1 MEISLFLILFF
12 ASTRLIY
19 SKSRAVI
26 YCVNNERVQSAL
38 SSVEALRTVFHVKTE
53 VAVAHCD
60 ELSQAN
66 KALLSFYK
74 ITILNVCPE
83 TSHHILGMSIDKA
96 RKRLHSW
103 WCKPAAAI
111 IAPYDEVMIV
121 DLDVIFFKNPE
132 ILFTAKG
139 IEYIARSIGYIVL
152 SLAYCCLPYM
162 VNIYD

>member
-1 MEISLFLILFF
+1 MGISLFLILIF

-19 SKSRAVI
+19 SNSRAII

-38 SSVEALRTVFHVKTE
+38 LSVEQLRTVLHIKTE
-53 VAVAHCD
+53 VVVAHCD
-60 ELSQAN
+60 ELNPVN
-66 KALLSFYK
+66 KALFSSNN
-74 ITILNVCPE
+74 ITILNICPE

-96 RKRLHSW
+96 RKRLRSW

-111 IAPYDEVMIV
+111 VAPYDEVMIV

-139 IEYIARSIGYIVL
+139 V
-152 SLAYCCLPYM
+152 
-162 VNIYD
+162 